1 MALIRIIIFNML
13 FILVL
18 NCIDLLILL
27 KQLFQCTSIT
37 QATKVETLP
46 ITHTLILILISI
58 LILVIYLMMSLN
70 QGTVYQRCT
79 SDHSANEEQWCA
91 TSVARDGSVII
102 GEKLGEW
109 KRWLVKPEME

>member
-1 MALIRIIIFNML
+1 ML
-13 FILVL
+13 FILIV
-18 NCIDLLILL
+18 NCIGLLILL
-27 KQLFQCTSIT
+27 KQPFQCTSTT
-37 QATKVETLP
+37 QATKVET
-46 ITHTLILILISI
+46 HTMILILIFI

-109 KRWLVKPEME
+109 KNGKDESGNAILGHQSVQ